1 MIWYSSRY
9 AFQAWYLKVNR
20 TVPQIAK
27 IASFSQ
33 IIICVCIEL
42 QQQHHHQRFNQ
53 NQPIYLLSVFVCF
66 MQFLPSRPM
75 RLPRRFFYFISK
87 MHRCENVRKVLF
99 GEKEKIERSS
109 TSSCCFCCLCFIPT
123 STLLLSSIQLN
134 SHFNF

>member
-99 GEKEKIERSS
+99 GEKEKRLRDRRRHHVVFVV
-109 TSSCCFCCLCFIPT
+109 CVLF
-123 STLLLSSIQLN
+123 LLLHYYYPPYN
-134 SHFNF
+134 